1 MTIIIN
7 TAQQSGIKHLQ
18 INVRF
23 KPDQAIDMSTT
34 HNDMDLIRLHVC
46 KASDIGLN
54 MTLGGLA

>member
-7 TAQQSGIKHLQ
+7 TAQHSGIKHLQ

-23 KPDQAIDMSTT
+23 KPDTGNRYVDY
-34 HNDMDLIRLHVC
+34 NDMDLISWHVY